1 VLSNLTVVDRS
12 SLLSAKSEFLEEKVL
27 ILYFYP
33 DREKKHNLTGKQEI
47 VMVRQRSDMRKR
59 KRILRINNRRQKL
72 EVSPSKWN
80 IERSNN

>member
-47 VMVRQRSDMRKR
+47 VMVRQRM
-59 KRILRINNRRQKL
+59 RILRINNRRQKL